1 MNNQS
6 PFVPQ
11 GSLMEQK
18 KQGRAR
24 VKLAVFCVLAVQ
36 GVGLLALLMQGCRR
50 DDKET
55 QASAEVANTNVA
67 PVFEA
72 TTPVVA
78 DTATMPAT
86 TAAGSNSAPAAVV
99 DPAVGAATEYVIK
112 AGDNFTTIGRNFHV
126 SAKAIAD
133 ANPGVEAT
141 KIKPGQKLHIPPP
154 TVAATPVTPTVTPT
168 TDTAKT
174 EGMYKVRT
182 GDTLIKIA
190 STHHTTVRA
199 LRAANS
205 LRTDN
210 IKVGQVLKIPSA
222 ASGTTVATSQTNPAT

>member
-1 MNNQS
+1 
-6 PFVPQ
+6 
-11 GSLMEQK
+11 MEQK

-50 DDKET
+50 DDKEA

-67 PVFEA
+67 PAFEA
-72 TTPVVA
+72 SNPVLA
-78 DTATMPAT
+78 DTNAMSATAG
-86 TAAGSNSAPAAVV
+86 AASNSAPATAV
-99 DPAVGAATEYVIK
+99 DTATGAATEYVIK

-126 SAKAIAD
+126 SAKAIAE
-133 ANPGVEAT
+133 ANPGVEPT
-141 KIKPGQKLHIPPP
+141 KIKPGQKLHIPAPV
-154 TVAATPVTPTVTPT
+154 VAVTPAAPT
-168 TDTAKT
+168 GTAPTETAKT

-210 IKVGQVLKIPSA
+210 IKVGQVLKIPTATSN
-222 ASGTTVATSQTNPAT
+222 GTTVATGQTNPAT